1 MTSKQS
7 YNSRHKAFILINLLF
22 LNATFGSKWVLKK
35 NKSGIHAYTQ
45 IPFYLT
51 FESKF

>member
-22 LNATFGSKWVLKK
+22 LNAAFGSKWVLKK
-35 NKSGIHAYTQ
+35 INPEYM
-45 IPFYLT
+45 LT
-51 FESKF
+51 PKYHFI